1 MTLASRAEPELATYC
16 PGSLGTRRERIEPTM
31 QKFATL
37 LVPGVSSA
45 SEGGGELGRTLPL
58 WSVAPF
64 VLMLLAIAIL
74 PLAAPHW
81 WEHNRNKGWVA
92 LACGLLPAGY
102 FLIHAPGVLLHTGI
116 EYFSFLTLLFS
127 LYVISGGVF
136 VSGDIRATPQ
146 INSLFLLLGGVL
158 ANFVG
163 TTGAAMLLI
172 RPVLR
177 TNAQRKN
184 TRHIPVF
191 FIFTVAN
198 VGGCLLPIG
207 DPPLFLGFLRGVP
220 FFWTLTL
227 FVEWAMALGMIV
239 AIFYVW
245 DSMAYSGEAQKDI
258 ELDIAAVQPIQL
270 HGKRNIPLLLGVV
283 VAVAALPSVH
293 LPAAHWWGYVPW
305 REIVMLLLAG
315 LSLKLTPIKG
325 AAEPDRPGGV
335 DPRKS
340 NQFTFYA
347 IIEVA
352 VLFAGIFASMIP
364 ALMIL
369 EARGGELPVTQP
381 WHYFFATGALSSF
394 LDNAPTYLTFLS
406 LAQGQGYAGADAV
419 VGVAP
424 DVLRGISLGAVFM
437 GAMTY
442 IGNAPNFMVKSI
454 AESAGVKCPSFGGY
468 LVWACV
474 ILLPIFLAVN
484 LVFLGLRP
492 W

>member
-1 MTLASRAEPELATYC
+1 MKKLSMAFAALGLTLWPALA
-16 PGSLGTRRERIEPTM
+16 
-31 QKFATL
+31 Q
-37 LVPGVSSA
+37 A
-45 SEGGGELGRTLPL
+45 SEGGTDLGKSLPI

-64 VLMLLAIAIL
+64 VLMLLSIAVL
-74 PLAAPHW
+74 PLATPHW
-81 WEHNRNKGWVA
+81 WESNRSKAIVSV
-92 LACGLLPAGY
+92 ACGLLPAGY
-102 FLIHAPGVLLHTGI
+102 FLFKSPGVLLHTGI
-116 EYFSFLTLLFS
+116 EYFSFLSLLFS
-127 LYVISGGVF
+127 LYVISGGIF

-146 INSLFLLLGGVL
+146 INSAFLLLGAVL

-177 TNAQRKN
+177 TNHQRKN

-191 FIFTVAN
+191 FIFAVAN

-207 DPPLFLGFLRGVP
+207 DPPLFLGFLKGVP
-220 FFWTLTL
+220 FFWTLSL
-227 FVEWAMALGMIV
+227 IAEWAMAIGLLI

-258 ELDIAAVQPIQL
+258 ELDIAGVEPIRL

-283 VAVAALPSVH
+283 VAVAALPSIH
-293 LPAAHWWGYVPW
+293 LPAQHWWGYIPF
-305 REIVMLLLAG
+305 REIVMLGLAA
-315 LSLKLTPIKG
+315 LSLKLTPIH
-325 AAEPDRPGGV
+325 AEGLPAEDDKV
-335 DPRKS
+335 NPRKA
-340 NQFTFYA
+340 NNFTFYA
-347 IIEVA
+347 IEEVA

-364 ALMIL
+364 ALLIL
-369 EARGGELPVTQP
+369 QARGGELPVREP
-381 WHYFFATGALSSF
+381 WQFFFASGSLSSF

-406 LAQGQGYAGADAV
+406 LAQGQGYSGANAV

-424 DVLRGISLGAVFM
+424 DVLRGISLGSVFM

-454 AESAGVKCPSFGGY
+454 AESTGVKCPSFGGY
-468 LVWACV
+468 FVWACV

-484 LVFLGLRP
+484 FVFLGLRP
-492 W
+492 F

>member
-1 MTLASRAEPELATYC
+1 MKKIATAAVA
-16 PGSLGTRRERIEPTM
+16 L
-31 QKFATL
+31 ATL

-45 SEGGGELGRTLPL
+45 SEGGGKLGETLPL

-64 VLMLLAIAIL
+64 VLMLLAIAVL
-74 PLAAPHW
+74 PLASPHW
-81 WEHNRNKGWVA
+81 WEHNKNKGWIA

-102 FLIHAPGVLLHTGI
+102 FLWVAPGVLLHTGI

-127 LYVISGGVF
+127 LYVISGGIF
-136 VSGDIRATPQ
+136 VSGDIRATPK
-146 INSLFLLLGGVL
+146 INTLFLLLGSVL
-158 ANFVG
+158 ANVVG

-177 TNAQRKN
+177 TNGQRKN
-184 TRHIPVF
+184 IRHIPVF

-227 FVEWAMALGMIV
+227 FWQWAL
-239 AIFYVW
+239 AISLIIAVFYVW
-245 DSMAYSGEAQKDI
+245 DSIAYSGEAQKDL
-258 ELDIAAVQPIQL
+258 ELDVAAVEPIRL

-305 REIVMLLLAG
+305 RELVMLALAA
-315 LSLKLTPIKG
+315 LSLKLTPING
-325 AAEPDRPGGV
+325 ADAPEEPGRV

-352 VLFAGIFASMIP
+352 VLFGGIFASMIP
-364 ALMIL
+364 ALLIL
-369 EARGGELPVTQP
+369 EARGGALPVNEP
-381 WHYFFATGALSSF
+381 WHFFFATGGLSSF

-406 LAQGQGYAGADAV
+406 LAQGQGYTGADAV

-424 DVLRGISLGAVFM
+424 GVLTGISLGAVFM

-454 AESAGVKCPSFGGY
+454 AESSGVRCPSFGGY

-474 ILLPIFLAVN
+474 ILLPIFLVVN
-484 LVFLGLRP
+484 LVFLGLSL